1 MLFYKPIKL
10 IYFYE
15 FSMTQ
20 DIRTRVK
27 EAATD
32 KFVKYGYR
40 KVTTDEIAKEAGISK
55 RTLYEHFLSKEDIA
69 KSMVIDEMN
78 CIKDKIESIC
88 NNPELNIIQKLISL
102 YNIPRKIS
110 DRSNFELF
118 KDFRNEIPEIIEIMN
133 KYETVINRYV
143 SDLFTKG
150 QDEGFLRK
158 DIDPILILRLAR
170 IFKDKM
176 TENEFKALG
185 NYSKDEIMKTF
196 HKLFIQGILSRKVLE
211 NHYEEIE
218 SLLEEV

>member
-1 MLFYKPIKL
+1 MA
-10 IYFYE
+10 
-15 FSMTQ
+15 Q
-20 DIRTRVK
+20 DIRARVK
-27 EAATD
+27 EVAVD

-40 KVTTDEIAKEAGISK
+40 KVTTDEIAKESGISK

-78 CIKDKIESIC
+78 CIKEKIESIC
-88 NNPELNIIQKLISL
+88 NNPELNVIQRFISL

-196 HKLFIQGILSRKVLE
+196 HKLFIQGILSRKALE